1 MVTKEN
7 LDNLAKLSALLK
19 TVPPERFYYGSWV
32 GDDWAGRQDLSCGT
46 TACALGWATQIPEF
60 KLSLHERNREPFHAS
75 YPETNYTNEHG
86 WRTRADSAICE
97 LFGEEA
103 MYLFY
108 PDQDIDCECECYE
121 TVNKDCISE
130 NHFTAVQVAERIDS
144 FIKVHEAN
152 Q

>member
-60 KLSLHERNREPFHAS
+60 NLSLHPMSRYPFLAS
-75 YPETNYTNEHG
+75 YPEPTSEYG
-86 WRTRADSAICE
+86 WRTSSDQAICE
-97 LFGEEA
+97 LFSEEA

-108 PDQDIDCECECYE
+108 PGDDDDHAYDEETQYCVSDCP
-121 TVNKDCISE
+121 SE
-130 NHFTAVQVAERIDS
+130 SHFTAVQVAEAIDG
-144 FIKVHEAN
+144 FVKAHEAA